1 MARLRGHERARY
13 VSRLFGRIARR
24 YDLLNTI
31 MSGGRHYAW
40 RRIAARAATE
50 PALRGAALDVA
61 CGTGD
66 FALELAR
73 NPAIDRVVGIDF
85 VEQMLLLARAKA
97 ARRPPP
103 ARAHFLAAD
112 AHALPFPDHAFV
124 CATVGF
130 GVRNFIDVPLALRE
144 MARVVR
150 PGGRVV
156 ILEIVRME
164 RRNLRSRLLPKLFRA
179 TAPLLGKLL
188 AGDAEAYAYLPES
201 VDEFLSAP
209 QLADQMRRAG
219 LRKIQTRPLA
229 LGSVAILSAEVPP
242 DLISHD

>member
-1 MARLRGHERARY
+1 MAQLRGHERARY

-50 PALRGAALDVA
+50 PALSGAALDVA

-73 NPAIDRVVGIDF
+73 HPAIDRVVGIDF
-85 VEQMLLLARAKA
+85 VQQMLLIARAKA
-97 ARRPPP
+97 ARRPPHV
-103 ARAHFLAAD
+103 ATSFLAAD

-219 LRKIQTRPLA
+219 LRNIQTRPLA

-242 DLISHD
+242 DLIPDD

>member
-1 MARLRGHERARY
+1 MAQLRGHERARY

-73 NPAIDRVVGIDF
+73 HPAIDRVVGIDF
-85 VEQMLLLARAKA
+85 VGQMLLLARAKA
-97 ARRPPP
+97 ARRPP
-103 ARAHFLAAD
+103 RVHAHFLAAD

-219 LRKIQTRPLA
+219 LRDIQTRPLA